1 MANWDDLNSELDAWG
16 KAGRRALF
24 WWRDDDAGALTP
36 ALERLL
42 ALHDATGAPLSLAVI
57 PQEATEALA
66 ERLAKLP
73 GMAVLQHGFAH
84 RNHALAGEKKSE
96 FPGNRPVAESLADLR
111 AGQAQMKKLFGRS
124 LRPILVPPWNRIA
137 ANLLPQL
144 PRLGLHGFSTYKARD
159 DLWAAPG
166 LMQVN
171 THLDPADWRQGA
183 TFLGESA
190 CLDLALT
197 HLRQARLDPAAP
209 EPLGLLTHHAR
220 HDEAGW
226 AFIARFIGHVA
237 GHGAALWVD
246 VESAFG
252 AGPPPAGAGNVTSRS

>member
-1 MANWDDLNSELDAWG
+1 MASWADLDTELDAWG
-16 KAGRRALF
+16 QAGRKALF

-42 ALHDATGAPLSLAVI
+42 ALHEASSTPLSLAVI

-73 GMAVLQHGFAH
+73 GVAVLQHGFAH
-84 RNHALAGEKKSE
+84 RNHAPAGEKKSE
-96 FPGNRPVAESLADLR
+96 FPKIRPVAESLADLR
-111 AGQAQMKKLFGRS
+111 QGRARLQSLFGRS

-144 PRLGLHGFSTYKARD
+144 PRLGLHGFSTYKPRE

-171 THLDPADWRQGA
+171 THLDPADWRQEA
-183 TFLGESA
+183 KFLGDDA
-190 CLDLALT
+190 CLALALA
-197 HLRQARLDPAAP
+197 HLRLARLDPTAP

-226 AFIARFIGHVA
+226 AFIARFIGHVS

-252 AGPPPAGAGNVTSRS
+252 AGPPPAGADTVIPRS